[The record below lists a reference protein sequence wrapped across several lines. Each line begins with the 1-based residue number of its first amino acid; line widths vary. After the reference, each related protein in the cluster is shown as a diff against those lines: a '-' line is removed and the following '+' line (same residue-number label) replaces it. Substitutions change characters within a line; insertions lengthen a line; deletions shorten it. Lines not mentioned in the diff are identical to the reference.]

1 LTGGRQLRLARADVA
16 TGSSKVFPM
25 KPIWTLNAR
34 DSVQLDVVSSMLGLT
49 YAQMRWEIV
58 EAHEALVRMLER
70 KGIDYATLRSAL
82 TPQPTRKELAFVF
95 DTTRIDSGWYGFEV
109 AAKILPHLNRKG
121 NHSIL
126 VGDLTMSNQDLA
138 FDRLQRHL
146 HPVAPCEIEHTSQL
160 YAVYLNNLSK
170 RMAESIHRGLLGYAA
185 YAGYIPCTYSSRMK
199 DWLSATLV
207 PTYLKRKTQ
216 FICGHEE
223 DRPNDEN
230 VNLPGWPIEDCG
242 YEPISLQDSYVDL
255 FLDYKIERAV
265 YPGFESD
272 TRFSLNAISDEPR
285 SLAGFAVSI
294 EEAKAEYLRRHKRG
308 SLALAGIETF
318 TAEQLQELV
327 KEKIT
332 HNYIYYLRFL
342 DEQAMGLFNVIL
354 EVSDPAGGQPTR
366 LMAALEYQP
375 QNDALR
381 LVTLY

>member
-1 LTGGRQLRLARADVA
+1 
-16 TGSSKVFPM
+16 
-25 KPIWTLNAR
+25 
-34 DSVQLDVVSSMLGLT
+34 
-49 YAQMRWEIV
+49 MRKI
-58 EAHEALVRMLER
+58 A
-70 KGIDYATLRSAL
+70 
-82 TPQPTRKELAFVF
+82 PTTK
-95 DTTRIDSGWYGFEV
+95 
-109 AAKILPHLNRKG
+109 
-121 NHSIL
+121 
-126 VGDLTMSNQDLA
+126 
-138 FDRLQRHL
+138 
-146 HPVAPCEIEHTSQL
+146 TSTFQ
-160 YAVYLNNLSK
+160 V
-170 RMAESIHRGLLGYAA
+170 GLLRT
-185 YAGYIPCTYSSRMK
+185 AGTSPS
-199 DWLSATLV
+199 V
-207 PTYLKRKTQ
+207 
-216 FICGHEE
+216 
-223 DRPNDEN
+223 
-230 VNLPGWPIEDCG
+230 
-242 YEPISLQDSYVDL
+242 LQDSYVDL